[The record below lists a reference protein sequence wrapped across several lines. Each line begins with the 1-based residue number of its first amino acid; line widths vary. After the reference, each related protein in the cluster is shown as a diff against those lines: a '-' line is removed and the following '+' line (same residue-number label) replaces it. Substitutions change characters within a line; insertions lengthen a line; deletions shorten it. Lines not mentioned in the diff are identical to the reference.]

1 MPERTKLETLKV
13 TAWGRAIEHTRFR
26 NKLLAGLVLLACILI
41 TLPRFFQFIEA
52 RNGVVLNDLLLQ
64 WMGPADLSIP
74 LFIIIWSTT
83 ALFIIRSLF
92 QPVLFLNAV
101 YCLSFLCLVRM
112 LTIYLVPLD
121 PPATIIAIKDPLT
134 SLTYGGKDVFMT
146 KDLFFSGHTSNM
158 LMLALCFERKTDRWI
173 GMVAALLVG
182 VFVLVQHAHYTIDV
196 VAAFFI
202 TMVVVKFGKK
212 ISGQSGPDV

>member
-1 MPERTKLETLKV
+1 MQDRTKLETIKV
-13 TAWGRAIEHTRFR
+13 SAWGRALENARFR
-26 NKLLAGLVLLACILI
+26 NKLLAGVVLLACILF

-52 RNGVVLNDLLLQ
+52 RNGVVLDDFLLQ
-64 WMGPADLSIP
+64 FIGPADLSIP

-83 ALFIIRSLF
+83 ALFILRSLF
-92 QPVLFLNAV
+92 QPLMFLNAV

-121 PPATIIAIKDPLT
+121 PPATLIAIRDPLT

-158 LMLALCFERKTDRWI
+158 LMLGLCFERKTDRWLGI
-173 GMVAALLVG
+173 AAAVVVGML
-182 VFVLVQHAHYTIDV
+182 VLVQHAHYTIDV
-196 VAAFFI
+196 LAAFFI
-202 TMVVVKFGKK
+202 TVAVVKFGKK
-212 ISGQSGPDV
+212 ISAQ